1 MNVLAVSPHMHHQ
14 AQSFV
19 ASTGGMQLLQTTQW
33 NEPPISS
40 YWPALH
46 LKAGADFTWSCVYV
60 NNTLSTLTYGP
71 SALANVMCNAVLPFY
86 PVPDI
91 NNPTI
96 TCQK

>member
-1 MNVLAVSPHMHHQ
+1 MRRIWGSKFLDDRRLSARTSGE
-14 AQSFV
+14 S
-19 ASTGGMQLLQTTQW
+19 
-33 NEPPISS
+33 SS

-60 NNTLSTLTYGP
+60 NNTISTLTYGP
-71 SALANVMCNAVLPFY
+71 SALTNVMCNAVLPFY